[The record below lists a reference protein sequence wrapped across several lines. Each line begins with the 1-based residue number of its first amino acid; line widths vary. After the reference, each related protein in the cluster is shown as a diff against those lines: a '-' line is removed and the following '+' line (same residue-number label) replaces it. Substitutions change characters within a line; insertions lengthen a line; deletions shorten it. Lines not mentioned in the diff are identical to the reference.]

1 MDDTTRIEVSL
12 GAGPAG
18 PAEKMKLRRR
28 YPTIAYLRRRARW
41 HVPGF
46 AFEYMDGGAGE
57 DVGIAR
63 NWRALDAVELIP
75 RYGRTTELPELGIKL
90 FGRPYAAPIGIA
102 PMGGPAIVWPGA
114 DRYLAQAA
122 QRARVPYTLGTVG
135 GMTIEAAAKIAPD
148 VLWFQLYRFPDD
160 RHRVGFDLTR
170 RAHEAGVHVLMLTL
184 DVPVRTTRPREV
196 ASGITTPF
204 RPDLVMALA
213 IAGAPGWLMSLWQNG
228 NPRFSNLLPYV
239 GRGNVGKPIGS
250 AGLAEAALFVRNAM
264 RGAFTWEEVARYR
277 ERWKRPL
284 VVKGILHPQD
294 AEKAVAL
301 GVDGIVVSNHGGRQ
315 IEALPAAI
323 DALPT
328 VVAQVG
334 GRATVMMDSGVRSG
348 VDVAR
353 ALALG
358 ASAAFAGKAFLW
370 SLGALGEAGPPHVID
385 LLIDELKATLG
396 QVGATVATAREV
408 EVRHPGVLRLVSDL
422 FARARGLRESS
433 RTSS

>member
-1 MDDTTRIEVSL
+1 MDDTTRITVSL

-18 PAEKMKLRRR
+18 PVDTMKLRRR
-28 YPTIAYLRRRARW
+28 YPTIAYLRRRSRR

-57 DVGIAR
+57 DGGIAR

-75 RYGRTTELPELGIKL
+75 RYGRTTELPSVGIEL

-122 QRARVPYTLGTVG
+122 QRACVPYVLGTVG
-135 GMTIEAAAKIAPD
+135 GMTIEAAAQIAPD

-160 RHRVGFDLTR
+160 GHRVGFDLTR
-170 RAHEAGVHVLMLTL
+170 RADEAGVHVLMLTL

-204 RPDLVMALA
+204 RPDLAMALA
-213 IAGAPGWLMSLWQNG
+213 IAAAPGWLMSLARNG

-239 GRGNVGKPIGS
+239 GRGGVGNHPDGKS
-250 AGLAEAALFVRNAM
+250 ASLAEAAMFVRDAM

-277 ERWKRPL
+277 DRWKRPL
-284 VVKGILHPQD
+284 VVKGILHPED

-301 GVDGIVVSNHGGRQ
+301 GVDGIIVSNHGGRQ
-315 IEALPAAI
+315 VEALPAAI
-323 DALPT
+323 DALPA

-358 ASAAFAGKAFLW
+358 ATAAFAGKAFLW
-370 SLGALGEAGPPHVID
+370 GLGALGEAGPPHVID
-385 LLIDELKATLG
+385 LLIEELKAALG
-396 QVGATVATAREV
+396 QVGATVATARTV
-408 EVRHPGVLRLVSDL
+408 EVRHPGALSWGRGRP
-422 FARARGLRESS
+422 ARSL
-433 RTSS
+433 